1 MVGFASLYPP
11 YDYLRLSIAA
21 AIRSIHPPC
30 LLDLL
35 LAELDHGDTG
45 AANLIHLKDC
55 DGIEALSLRWAHST
69 DRRHDHRAA
78 KP

>member
-1 MVGFASLYPP
+1 LNKAKPIAFTSMVVFASLYPP

-35 LAELDHGDTG
+35 LA
-45 AANLIHLKDC
+45 AAR
-55 DGIEALSLRWAHST
+55 SW
-69 DRRHDHRAA
+69 
-78 KP
+78 